1 MQYTS
6 SEAAKLLR
14 TLNDEREAL
23 LNKEKLSSSFVAAI
37 EEDVESLR
45 PAYSYSETQQKL
57 DEIEEKVRRVKHAIN
72 CFNVTQQIPELGM
85 TIDQVL
91 VYIPQLTAKK
101 VKLDRMRN
109 RLPKMRDEG
118 GGYYSRSKTIVEYDY
133 ANYDITVVEKDY
145 DEVADQLARV
155 QTALDVVNNTVKF
168 EIDI

>member
-14 TLNDEREAL
+14 KLEDEKNAL
-23 LNKEKLSSSFVAAI
+23 ISKEILSSTFIAAI
-37 EEDVESLR
+37 EEDIESVR

-57 DEIEEKVRRVKHAIN
+57 EEIEEKVRRVKHAIN
-72 CFNVTQQIPELGM
+72 CFNVSQQVPELGM

-91 VYIPQLTAKK
+91 VYIPQLSAKK
-101 VKLDRMRN
+101 AKLDRMRN
-109 RLPKMRDEG
+109 RLPKQREDSGSYMRT
-118 GGYYSRSKTIVEYDY
+118 KNIVEYTY
-133 ANYDITVVEKDY
+133 ANYDITQAEKDY
-145 DEVADQLARV
+145 DETAAELGRV